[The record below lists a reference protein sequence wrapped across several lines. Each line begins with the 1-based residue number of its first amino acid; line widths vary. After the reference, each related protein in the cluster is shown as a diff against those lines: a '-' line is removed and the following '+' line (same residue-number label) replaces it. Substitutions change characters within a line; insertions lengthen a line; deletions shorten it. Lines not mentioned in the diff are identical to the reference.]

1 MRPALLTMLLVCGP
15 LAAATAQQP
24 KAHPPQPGTVTGH
37 VMCADT
43 QRPARLVKVAL
54 VAVAAPAPI
63 RDNNAK
69 RYADVIGRSPA
80 TDFVETGLDGSFTI
94 SNVPPGAYYIIVD
107 ASGYTSPL
115 AQFDSQDLESKDAAL
130 RQQMAKTLLKV
141 YVRSNATINQD
152 VALERGASVS
162 GTVTYDDGSPASGLD
177 VDVLQKDAAGKWKRG
192 AATRYRAGFG
202 HVLTDDEGHY
212 RVTGLEPGKYLV
224 EVDLTLS
231 EYTTRIN
238 HPSDHPD
245 QATVMRMQTQKY
257 SLPLFSGS
265 ALRQSAA
272 TPISLAVAE
281 QRAGADLDF
290 PLSKLHSVSGQVVA
304 KDGHVLNSGT
314 VSLLNEDDSSEVTS
328 AKIDPADNLF
338 HLGFVPEGG
347 FLLKVSGAKD
357 ITKVQVANPPG
368 DSPRTHDEDKT
379 VRTYGGVTQA
389 LKVQSDTQGIIL
401 TVPDSGGTNDPASAA
416 SE

>member
-54 VAVAAPAPI
+54 VAVAAPAPT

-115 AQFDSQDLESKDAAL
+115 AQFDSQDLESKDAAFQ
-130 RQQMAKTLLKV
+130 QQMAKTLLKV
-141 YVRSNATINQD
+141 NVRSNATINQD

-290 PLSKLHSVSGQVVA
+290 PLSKLHSVSGQ
-304 KDGHVLNSGT
+304 LW
-314 VSLLNEDDSSEVTS
+314 
-328 AKIDPADNLF
+328 
-338 HLGFVPEGG
+338 
-347 FLLKVSGAKD
+347 
-357 ITKVQVANPPG
+357 Q
-368 DSPRTHDEDKT
+368 KT
-379 VRTYGGVTQA
+379 ATC
-389 LKVQSDTQGIIL
+389 
-401 TVPDSGGTNDPASAA
+401 
-416 SE
+416 